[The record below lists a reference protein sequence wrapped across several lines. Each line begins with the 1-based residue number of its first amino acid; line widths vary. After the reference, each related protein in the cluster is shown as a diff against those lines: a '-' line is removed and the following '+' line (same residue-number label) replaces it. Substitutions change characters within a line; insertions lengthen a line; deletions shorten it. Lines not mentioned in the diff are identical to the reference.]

1 MTKKVSPSMTQADI
15 DSLVPNPWN
24 SNHISDPENERKL
37 KESLTRYGF
46 FKPVLVREREDGS
59 LEILGGEH
67 RWRAAREL
75 GYSQVPVAN
84 LGHVDDKT
92 AKEIGLL
99 DNGRYGEDNT
109 IELAALL
116 DELGTDIAG
125 ILPYSDAEVQSIL
138 KAAEIDLDDLDIDT
152 AGEKLPNLNDLK
164 AAPTTQLMR
173 FKVPVEDI
181 AWAAP
186 LIDRV
191 MKEGGFTSE
200 DSLTNAGNA
209 LVVIL
214 KAYKDALQ

>member
-1 MTKKVSPSMTQADI
+1 MGQAAIAD
-15 DSLVPNPWN
+15 LTPNPWN

-37 KESLTRYGF
+37 KESLQRYGF
-46 FKPVLVREREDGS
+46 FKPVLVRELEDGR

-67 RWRAAREL
+67 RWRAAQEL
-75 GYSQVPVAN
+75 GYSEVPIAN

-109 IELAALL
+109 VELAALL

-138 KAAEIDLDDLDIDT
+138 KAAEIDLDDLDIDSAT
-152 AGEKLPNLNDLK
+152 EKLPSLSDLK

-191 MKEGGFTSE
+191 MKSGGFTSE

-214 KAYKDALQ
+214 KAYKDSLE